1 MLNSKFKG
9 ISKFLSIMFF
19 AVACFAISFC
29 VAGVKDNK
37 FASAEESSDYF
48 QINLEVQN
56 GSATLTYVDDGEHY
70 VHAENVFVKESDTSY
85 KILKYAVQDVQNDYK
100 IRIENRPNSNYELG
114 SVLLNN
120 QPQSLSGFRIP
131 GETEFKV
138 SGDTD
143 VKVVNVAKTFT
154 VSVSSQFT
162 ANGVDFSSDQSL
174 LTNNTGVNLDN
185 ISVSAFATLF
195 NDDMNVVANPCRD
208 SDHLEFVGYF
218 IKDELLNEVDITDG
232 LKIQQLTF
240 DNDFIV
246 SFVREDKLEI
256 VAKYAFKKQINVSVD
271 DECEDLGSFKV
282 ILRNPKN
289 EIVDFVSGE
298 YYSFGSKLSVVP
310 VPEKFVKFAGYNIND
325 KDEAIY
331 SDTVSLD
338 VEFDDVDL
346 TLFFEYEK
354 YEIKVN
360 VESSAGEK
368 IGSGNVSVV
377 TSKNLPYVT
386 SNVVSFGE
394 TIVEIKFKNTFD
406 YQDYNFKEWQ
416 LCKNDGTK
424 TSFEELKNIV
434 IDEEFVQ
441 NYVSND
447 EIVVVG
453 VFALKC
459 QLSIIMDEAYPTE
472 ETFIVYENDKPVSL
486 SKMFEYGT
494 ELVVSVPNIDHMSFV
509 GFDGLIDS
517 DQYAQGSTLVYITM
531 LGSRTLSAKYDYIET
546 ELVISKDSKLD
557 NAKLQLS
564 SNKIKIGD
572 TLIINA
578 NVENGKIVKGFKI
591 NGKSAKA
598 FVDSLNENQ
607 ENKVAIYGDEG
618 IVTVYVNKD
627 VYDFFAENS
636 TLKVEIKTKTNGLY
650 VALFVVYILL
660 TLGFGAVIAVFAILA
675 NKKSFKIKNLK
686 RERDKRLKEKEEENK
701 NLEEQKVQNVEK
713 KKQTEEKKEE
723 KQVKKRTT
731 SPKNSNQTKKTNT
744 QKTKKVDVGETKNVK
759 AEKKPPQSRQKKTKT
774 ETDSVEKTK
783 KPSTTKKKTTKKDEA
798 KTTKKEGGEQ

>member
-1 MLNSKFKG
+1 MLKSKFKR

-19 AVACFAISFC
+19 AVACFAMSFC
-29 VAGVKDNK
+29 VAGLKDNK

-100 IRIENRPNSNYELG
+100 IRIENRPNSNYEFG

-120 QPQSLSGFRIP
+120 QPQNSS
-131 GETEFKV
+131 EFKV

-174 LTNNTGVNLDN
+174 LTNNTGSNLDN
-185 ISVSAFATLF
+185 VSVSAFGTLF
-195 NDDMNVVANPCRD
+195 SADVNVVANSCRD

-218 IKDELLNEVDITDG
+218 IKDEMLNEVDVTDG
-232 LKIQQLTF
+232 LKIQPLTF
-240 DNDFIV
+240 DNDFIS
-246 SFVREDKLEI
+246 SFVRDDKLEI
-256 VAKYAFKKQINVSVD
+256 VAKFAFKKQINVSVD
-271 DECEDLGSFKV
+271 DECEDLGDFRV
-282 ILRNPKN
+282 VLRNPKN

-298 YYSFGSKLSVVP
+298 YYSSGSKISVVP

-325 KDEAIY
+325 KDSAIY

-338 VEFDDVDL
+338 VEFEDVDL

-360 VESSAGEK
+360 VENSAGEK
-368 IGSGNVSVV
+368 IGSGNVSVL

-394 TIVEIKFKNTFD
+394 TIVEIKFKKSFD

-424 TSFEELKNIV
+424 TSFESLTDIV
-434 IDEEFVQ
+434 VDEEFVQ

-486 SKMFEYGT
+486 SKTFEYGT
-494 ELVVSVPNIDHMSFV
+494 ELVVSVPNIDHMRFV

-531 LGSRTLSAKYDYIET
+531 LGSRTLSAKYDYVET

-557 NAKLQLS
+557 NARLQLS

-675 NKKSFKIKNLK
+675 NKKSFKIKDLK

-701 NLEEQKVQNVEK
+701 NLEEQKVQIVEQE
-713 KKQTEEKKEE
+713 KQTDEKKEE
-723 KQVKKRTT
+723 KQVKKKTT
-731 SPKNSNQTKKTNT
+731 SQKTSNQTKKTST
-744 QKTKKVDVGETKNVK
+744 PKTKKVGEGATENVK
-759 AEKKPPQSRQKKTKT
+759 VEKKPSQPRQKKTKT
-774 ETDSVEKTK
+774 ETDSVVKTK
-783 KPSTTKKKTTKKDEA
+783 KPSTTKKKTTKKDE
-798 KTTKKEGGEQ
+798 TKKEGGEQ